1 MKTKKSIDFIRSIA
15 IILNVMAIL
24 FICLGIFTKI
34 PSREIGWNYKEYVGG
49 DAYNLIIEASIRGGE
64 IAGAQITKTIY
75 IVFGTALLI
84 ISTVLNIWHQN
95 KIFKN
100 KTNNM
105 QSQSDELKQITVE
118 ESEIQNEKETDLA
131 KKTINQNKY

>member
-1 MKTKKSIDFIRSIA
+1 ML
-15 IILNVMAIL
+15 ILTNFYCVNMISL
-24 FICLGIFTKI
+24 
-34 PSREIGWNYKEYVGG
+34 
-49 DAYNLIIEASIRGGE
+49 RGGE
-64 IAGAQITKTIY
+64 TAGAQITKTIY

-105 QSQSDELKQITVE
+105 KSQSDELKQITVE

-131 KKTINQNKY
+131 KKQ

>member
-118 ESEIQNEKETDLA
+118 ESEIQNEKEKDLA
-131 KKTINQNKY
+131 KKNNKSK